1 MHPPLSI
8 STETARP
15 FLPAKDFDLRH
26 ATGTS
31 ATQQGATMREVMSRL
46 GHSTTSAAIRY
57 QKAAADRDRALD
69 DLVDR
74 LRTPTNEGDS
84 DPEPAE
90 HPAAA
95 AGFSR
100 CARLTRQRQPTCEN
114 AESPATQRI
123 HVSTPNGI
131 RTRAATLRG
140 TPKALTANRD
150 GRQQARS
157 RGSSE
162 RADVGA
168 QGEPQRPRDIR
179 EMGRVHLPHSL
190 GCPREPK
197 PRVLRH
203 ETIALIAQIGNAP
216 SCAELVR
223 RARRRDDPTVTMMFT
238 DLLGS
243 TEL

>member
-1 MHPPLSI
+1 VA
-8 STETARP
+8 ARP
-15 FLPAKDFDLRH
+15 YGELRVS
-26 ATGTS
+26 G
-31 ATQQGATMREVMSRL
+31 
-46 GHSTTSAAIRY
+46 
-57 QKAAADRDRALD
+57 
-69 DLVDR
+69 
-74 LRTPTNEGDS
+74 GDS
-84 DPEPAE
+84 
-90 HPAAA
+90 
-95 AGFSR
+95 AGVR
-100 CARLTRQRQPTCEN
+100 PD
-114 AESPATQRI
+114 PATSRGI
-123 HVSTPNGI
+123 FAVSASGRSGCRGPENPETKGFCRCTPNGI